1 MITVIEQRLVERLK
15 RGLGTMVRTV
25 KSYNGEVDDLAAQ
38 IMTLPAVWVT
48 YGGSRIET
56 MSNGARYQDTA
67 TFAVMIATRN
77 LRNEVAGRQGG
88 IVKREIG
95 ANDLIRAVRRLLDGQ
110 RLGLND
116 SRGLTPKAVQ
126 TIVNNTTVQAASL
139 SVFAIEYAI
148 RFDSVP
154 LENER
159 FPEKQTA
166 PNDLDYIFTQ
176 YQGELSAPYSWF
188 EYMDGMIYDPTNQAK
203 LPIHLELKK

>member
-1 MITVIEQRLVERLK
+1 DVYK
-15 RGLGTMVRTV
+15 R
-25 KSYNGEVDDLAAQ
+25 Q
-38 IMTLPAVWVT
+38 
-48 YGGSRIET
+48 
-56 MSNGARYQDTA
+56 
-67 TFAVMIATRN
+67 
-77 LRNEVAGRQGG
+77 
-88 IVKREIG
+88 
-95 ANDLIRAVRRLLDGQ
+95 
-110 RLGLND
+110 
-116 SRGLTPKAVQ
+116 VQ

-166 PNDLDYIFTQ
+166 PNDPDYIFTH

-188 EYMDGMIYDPTNQAK
+188 EYMDGMIHDPTNQAK